1 MATVAVYLKFLDI
14 SFLGQEISI
23 ILAIGV
29 AVAAGA
35 ILLVSVLASKQ
46 LLQRYPATKILTLA
60 NYVGQ
65 IIEETIFLRRLRY
78 TFSGPHI
85 IQVAYENVS
94 ELQLVFSNNENFRL
108 TEL

>member
-1 MATVAVYLKFLDI
+1 MATVAVYLTFLDI
-14 SFLGQEISI
+14 SLLGQKISI
-23 ILAIGV
+23 TLAIEV

-46 LLQRYPATKILTLA
+46 LQRYPATKILTLA
-60 NYVGQ
+60 NYAGQ
-65 IIEETIFLRRLRY
+65 IIEETTLLRRLRY

-94 ELQLVFSNNENFRL
+94 ELQLVSPIMKISD
-108 TEL
+108 